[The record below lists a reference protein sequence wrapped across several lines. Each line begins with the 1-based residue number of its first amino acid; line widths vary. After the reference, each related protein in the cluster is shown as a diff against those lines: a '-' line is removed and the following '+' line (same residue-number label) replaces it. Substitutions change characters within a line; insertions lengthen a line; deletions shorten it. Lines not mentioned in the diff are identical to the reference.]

1 MKKLSILLLMF
12 LAILTSCKKTP
23 EVNMQ
28 YVDVEREVLT
38 IGQTNATFQCDYQ
51 YISTLKSAKLYYGIG
66 DATNYVEMRVV
77 QSTLY
82 AEISGLNGGT
92 TYHYYY
98 EFANGFNSMQSEA
111 KTFVTES
118 VPVSLPT
125 VITANI
131 TEITSDSAIGGGEVT
146 NDGGSTV
153 TARGICWSTLQ
164 NPTINDSHTTDGT
177 GIGVFTSNIT
187 DLTSNTTYHVRA
199 YATNDAGT
207 AYGLD
212 KEFTTNSGVTPGTY
226 EYVDLNLPS
235 GTLWATCNV
244 GANSPEEYGDYFAWG
259 ETTTKNIY
267 NWDNYQYSASNEANN
282 SWLTKYCYD
291 PEFGYNSYS
300 DTLTV
305 LQAIDDAATVNWGDE
320 WCMPTADQWRELID
334 NTSHQ
339 WITQNGVR
347 GYLISANSSS
357 YIFLPAAG
365 DYYDEL
371 SHTEEFGG
379 YWSSSLYMFGGG
391 QSANLLVFFGNTYDV
406 AAAARNGGYSVRPV
420 RNNH

>member
-12 LAILTSCKKTP
+12 LAILSSCKKTP

-38 IGQTNATFQCDYQ
+38 IGQTTATFQCDYQ

-98 EFANGFNSMQSEA
+98 EFTNGFNSMQSEA

-125 VITANI
+125 VITASI

-153 TARGICWSTLQ
+153 TARGFCWSTSA
-164 NPTINDSHTTDGT
+164 NPTIQDSHSTD
-177 GIGVFTSNIT
+177 GIGVGTFTSNIT
-187 DLTSNTTYHVRA
+187 GLIQNTTYHVRA
-199 YATNDAGT
+199 YATNEAGI

-212 KEFTTNSGVTPGTY
+212 KEFTTNSGVTPGAH

-235 GTLWATCNV
+235 GTLWATYNV
-244 GANSPEEYGDYFAWG
+244 GANSPEEYGRYYAWG
-259 ETTTKNIY
+259 ETEHKSMYVWSYYKYCNGNPSY
-267 NWDNYQYSASNEANN
+267 LR
-282 SWLTKYCYD
+282 LTKYC
-291 PEFGYNSYS
+291 NN
-300 DTLTV
+300 T
-305 LQAIDDAATVNWGDE
+305 NWGNVDNLTLLLPEDDVATFIWGEE
-320 WCMPTADQWRELID
+320 WCMPTKDEWQELID
-334 NTSHQ
+334 NTTGV
-339 WITQNGVR
+339 WTTQNDVNGW
-347 GYLISANSSS
+347 LFTATNSNS
-357 YIFLPAAG
+357 IFLPAAG
-365 DYYDEL
+365 CYQYVLNGAGD
-371 SHTEEFGG
+371 SGA
-379 YWSSSLYMFGGG
+379 YWSSSLDTEWPENSHYISIESFMIPRVL
-391 QSANLLVFFGNTYDV
+391 SI
-406 AAAARNGGYSVRPV
+406 ARCVGCSVRPV
-420 RNNH
+420 RKNH